1 MKIQFINLLFL
12 CFLISG
18 CITSPRPT
26 GEIKVEQTFEQV
38 SQKLLEYL
46 RAEVERE
53 PSFLHE
59 GYSTNVKSVSPT
71 FTILEVNR
79 YSYHVTYQPAFF
91 SVDIIGEGDTTLVR
105 LREGN
110 VNSTHKETISDKI
123 KALLTEI

>member
-1 MKIQFINLLFL
+1 M
-12 CFLISG
+12 
-18 CITSPRPT
+18 
-26 GEIKVEQTFEQV
+26 
-38 SQKLLEYL
+38 
-46 RAEVERE
+46 
-53 PSFLHE
+53 HE

-79 YSYHVTYQPAFF
+79 YSYHATYQPAFF

-110 VNSTHKETISDKI
+110 VNSTHNETISDKI